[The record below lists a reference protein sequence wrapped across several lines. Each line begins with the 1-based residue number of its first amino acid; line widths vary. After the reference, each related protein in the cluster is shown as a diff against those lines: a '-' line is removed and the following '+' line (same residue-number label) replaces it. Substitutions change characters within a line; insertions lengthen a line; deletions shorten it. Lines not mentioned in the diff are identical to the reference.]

1 MNMDIKRTGLETSAY
16 SETVSIPATS
26 SLTYVSGILA
36 DISDSDAPPGTTSS
50 YGDTKTQTISVLEK
64 INKIL
69 KNNNLSMG
77 DIIQIRVFLVG
88 TAELDGKLD
97 FSGFQQGYCMFF
109 GSSDQPNKPTRTAVQ
124 VVALPLPGTLVEVD
138 VLAVCR

>member
-1 MNMDIKRTGLETSAY
+1 MNMDIVRTGLETAAY
-16 SETVSIPATS
+16 SETVTIPATS

-36 DISDSDAPPGTTSS
+36 DISDIEAPPGTVSS
-50 YGDTKTQTISVLEK
+50 YGDTKTQTLSVFNK

-69 KNNNLSMG
+69 QGRNLSMA

-88 TAELDGKLD
+88 TVELEGKLD
-97 FSGFQQGYCMFF
+97 FSGFQQGYNMFF

-138 VLAVCR
+138 VIAVGS

>member
-1 MNMDIKRTGLETSAY
+1 MNMDIKRTGLKTAAY
-16 SETVSIPATS
+16 SETVTIPATS
-26 SLTYVSGILA
+26 SLTYISGILA
-36 DISDSDAPPGTTSS
+36 DIVDIDAPPGTASS
-50 YGDTKTQTISVLEK
+50 YGDTKTQTISAFEK

-69 KNNNLSMG
+69 QGCHLSMA

-97 FSGFQQGYCMFF
+97 FPGFQQGYNIFF
-109 GSSDQPNKPTRTAVQ
+109 GTSDQPNKPTRTAVQ

-138 VLAVCR
+138 VIAVGR

>member
-1 MNMDIKRTGLETSAY
+1 MNMDIVRTGLETAAY
-16 SETVSIPATS
+16 SETVTIPATS

-36 DISDSDAPPGTTSS
+36 DLFDIEAPPGTISS
-50 YGDTKTQTISVLEK
+50 YGDTKTQTLSVFNK

-69 KNNNLSMG
+69 QGCNLSMA

-88 TAELDGKLD
+88 TVELDGKLD
-97 FSGFQQGYCMFF
+97 FSGFQQSYNMFF

-138 VLAVCR
+138 VIAVGR

>member
-1 MNMDIKRTGLETSAY
+1 MRTGLETAAY
-16 SETVSIPATS
+16 SETVTIPATS

-36 DISDSDAPPGTTSS
+36 DLSDIEVPPGTVSS
-50 YGDTKTQTISVLEK
+50 YGDTKTQTLSVFNK

-69 KNNNLSMG
+69 QARNLSMA

-88 TAELDGKLD
+88 TVEFDGKLD
-97 FSGFQQGYCMFF
+97 FSGFQQGYNMFF

-138 VLAVCR
+138 VIAVGR

>member
-1 MNMDIKRTGLETSAY
+1 MNMDIMRTGLETAAY
-16 SETVSIPATS
+16 SETVTIPATS

-36 DISDSDAPPGTTSS
+36 DLSDIEVPPGTVSS
-50 YGDTKTQTISVLEK
+50 YGDTKTQTLSVFNK

-69 KNNNLSMG
+69 QARNLSMA

-88 TAELDGKLD
+88 TVEFDGKLD
-97 FSGFQQGYCMFF
+97 FSGFQQGYNMFF

-138 VLAVCR
+138 VIAVGR

>member
-1 MNMDIKRTGLETSAY
+1 MNMDIKHTGLETSAY

-26 SLTYVSGILA
+26 CLTYVSGILP
-36 DISDSDAPPGTTSS
+36 DISDIDAAPGTTSA
-50 YGDTKTQTISVLEK
+50 YGDTKTQTISVFEK
-64 INKIL
+64 ICKIL

-88 TAELDGKLD
+88 TAALDGKLD
-97 FSGFQQGYCMFF
+97 FSGFQQGYNKFF
-109 GSSDQPNKPTRTAVQ
+109 GTSDQPNKPTRTAVQ

-138 VLAVCR
+138 VIAVGR

>member
-1 MNMDIKRTGLETSAY
+1 MNMDIMRTGLETAAY
-16 SETVSIPATS
+16 SETVTIPATS
-26 SLTYVSGILA
+26 SLTYVSRILA
-36 DISDSDAPPGTTSS
+36 DLSDIEVPPGTVSS
-50 YGDTKTQTISVLEK
+50 YGDTKTQTLSVFNK

-69 KNNNLSMG
+69 QARNLSMA

-88 TAELDGKLD
+88 TVEFDGKLD
-97 FSGFQQGYCMFF
+97 FSGFQQGYNMFF

-138 VLAVCR
+138 VIAVGR